1 MILILQGSM
10 QFNRDGVSSTRLL
23 RNAWGSS
30 FQNMSHR
37 ETLFFHRNY
46 KTVKTLSQ
54 TSSYIFWNKFQI
66 SSPLRATVKFTHP
79 KILTVMV
86 VQHALTNPDGWEEL
100 YYFRFHFGILA
111 VVPGERNEYFI
122 LSKFHIAFITNFNF
136 GCMYITLTRT
146 IIILMIFFQYLL

>member
-1 MILILQGSM
+1 
-10 QFNRDGVSSTRLL
+10 
-23 RNAWGSS
+23 
-30 FQNMSHR
+30 MSHR
-37 ETLFFHRNY
+37 ETLFFHCNY
-46 KTVKTLSQ
+46 KTLSQ

-122 LSKFHIAFITNFNF
+122 LSKFHIAFITNF
-136 GCMYITLTRT
+136 ISS
-146 IIILMIFFQYLL
+146 IIILNKFQTPSPFRATVKFTRLIILTVMEV